1 MLIGQEVA
9 GYSMGRADV
18 LRRAM
23 GKKKKEVLDQEYEG
37 FHAGMRSSERIP
49 GGFSD
54 DAVKAL
60 WDTNLP
66 FAGYAFNKSHA
77 AAYGL
82 ISYWTAF
89 LKANYT
95 PEYMAALL
103 TSVGDNKDKS
113 AIYLSECRRLGIK
126 VLPPDVN
133 ESTLRFAA
141 VGNDIRFGMGAVRNV
156 GANVVESI
164 MKSREEK
171 GKYSSFAD
179 FLASPSWWPATSG

>member
-1 MLIGQEVA
+1 
-9 GYSMGRADV
+9 MGPAAV
-18 LRRAM
+18 LRKPM
-23 GKKKKEVLDQEYEG
+23 GKKKLEVLEKEYAGFQES
-37 FHAGMRSSERIP
+37 MRAN
-49 GGFSD
+49 GFSD
-54 DAVKAL
+54 EAVKAL
-60 WDTNLP
+60 WDTILP

-82 ISYWTAF
+82 ISYWTAY

-133 ESTLRFAA
+133 ESA
-141 VGNDIRFGMGAVRNV
+141 
-156 GANVVESI
+156 
-164 MKSREEK
+164 
-171 GKYSSFAD
+171 
-179 FLASPSWWPATSG
+179 